1 MTVGIRIRE
10 ICRKTGK
17 IRIRDKQ
24 EDRET
29 GRIGRRG
36 DSRKQRG
43 WGAEDTAT
51 GAGLWR
57 GAGNRELKG
66 RKGHG

>member
-1 MTVGIRIRE
+1 M
-10 ICRKTGK
+10 KTGK
-17 IRIRDKQ
+17 IRIRDMQ

-43 WGAEDTAT
+43 QGAEDTAAE
-51 GAGLWR
+51 AGLWR
-57 GAGNRELKG
+57 GAGNRELKE
-66 RKGHG
+66 RKECG